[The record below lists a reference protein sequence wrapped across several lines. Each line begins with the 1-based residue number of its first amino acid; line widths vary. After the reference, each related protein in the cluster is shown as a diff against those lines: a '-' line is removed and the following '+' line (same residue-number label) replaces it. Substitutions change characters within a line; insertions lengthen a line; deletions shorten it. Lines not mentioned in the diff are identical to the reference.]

1 MVIMEWKQDAL
12 KELEKVPE
20 HVRSMA
26 KMGIETAV
34 EKKGKSIVTVED
46 VNEAAAQF
54 RAIMGN
60 KEKEEKKIKIAVVRC
75 DIVSETCPGVICFK
89 AFNKRKV
96 HFEKYGKDTEMIGFF
111 TCGGCPGRRVFR
123 LVDSLMKHGVDV
135 IHLSS
140 CMMLEKSYSK
150 CPHIE
155 EIKQMIIYKGVKVVE
170 GTHH

>member
-1 MVIMEWKQDAL
+1 MEWEPDAT

-26 KMGIETAV
+26 KMGIELSV
-34 EKKGKSIVTVED
+34 EKKGKKKVTLSD
-46 VNEAAAQF
+46 VKETEEQF
-54 RAIMGN
+54 RALL
-60 KEKEEKKIKIAVVRC
+60 KKDEKTTKIAVVRC
-75 DIVSETCPGVICFK
+75 DIVSETCPGVACFK

-96 HFEKYGKDTEMIGFF
+96 HFSEYGKDSEIIGFF

-123 LVDSLMKHGVDV
+123 LVDSLLKHDVNV

-140 CMMLEKSYSK
+140 CMLMEKSYSK
-150 CPHIE
+150 CPHLE
-155 EIKQMIIYKGVKVVE
+155 DIKQMILQKGVKVVE